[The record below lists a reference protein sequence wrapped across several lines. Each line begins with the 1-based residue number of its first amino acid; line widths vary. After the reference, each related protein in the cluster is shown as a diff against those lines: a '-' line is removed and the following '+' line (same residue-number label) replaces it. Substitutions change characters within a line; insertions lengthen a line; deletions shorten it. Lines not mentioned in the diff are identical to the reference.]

1 MVAIVEVLLSADG
14 LRRLL
19 LDVDVEVE
27 VVVAMESSML
37 AMA

>member
-27 VVVAMESSML
+27 VAIESSML